1 MKILLDENIPKGL
14 RLDFGGDHRVFTAR
28 QMGWNGKK
36 NGELLGLLT
45 RDAFEVLITMD
56 KNIEYQQN
64 LERYPIAI
72 ILLKAERSNRTVI
85 QPLIPQ
91 VLTLLKGRL
100 KRGILTVERQK
111 DT

>member
-1 MKILLDENIPKGL
+1 MKILLDENIPKRL
-14 RLDFGGDHRVFTAR
+14 RLDFGDDHQVFTAR

-56 KNIEYQQN
+56 RNIEHQQN

-72 ILLKAERSNRTVI
+72 ILLKAATNKRTTI
-85 QPLIPQ
+85 QPLIPI
-91 VLTLLKGRL
+91 VLKLLKGNL
-100 KRGILTVERQK
+100 KRGISIVERQK
-111 DT
+111 DN